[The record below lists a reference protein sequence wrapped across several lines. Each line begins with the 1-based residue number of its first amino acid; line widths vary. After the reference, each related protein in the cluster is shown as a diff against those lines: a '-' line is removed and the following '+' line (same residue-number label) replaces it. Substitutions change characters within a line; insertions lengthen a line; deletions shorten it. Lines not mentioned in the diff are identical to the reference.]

1 MLYDVEDGWRWMLG
15 SSVIPCIIILIGR
28 FDLPESPLWLI
39 RKGRV
44 KECEKMM
51 EKLFGQPV
59 VFEAEEQQKHI
70 SSNYSLSAIFLLF
83 YPLPLFGPAK

>member
-1 MLYDVEDGWRWMLG
+1 MWYVVQPVPIVGYMLYDVEDGWRWMLG

-44 KECEKMM
+44 KECEK
-51 EKLFGQPV
+51 
-59 VFEAEEQQKHI
+59 
-70 SSNYSLSAIFLLF
+70 
-83 YPLPLFGPAK
+83 

>member
-1 MLYDVEDGWRWMLG
+1 
-15 SSVIPCIIILIGR
+15 
-28 FDLPESPLWLI
+28 
-39 RKGRV
+39 
-44 KECEKMM
+44 MM

-83 YPLPLFGPAK
+83 YSLPFGPAK